1 LLPHLRYIFLLCGHI
16 PITCDCEAPFSTA
29 TRIFTSR
36 IKSNEQGTAM
46 RARNPV
52 AMLLAVA
59 LGLAAC
65 QTGMERPNSQA
76 GSNSASTDRCTFDSE
91 CMSGNCEFG
100 TCSPFKKL
108 NGCRFD
114 SDCSYG
120 EECRASS
127 CSRKVNGCNVDSDC
141 MSGNCEFGTCSP
153 FKKPN
158 GCTFDS
164 DCTSRS
170 CVAGS
175 CM

>member
-1 LLPHLRYIFLLCGHI
+1 
-16 PITCDCEAPFSTA
+16 
-29 TRIFTSR
+29 
-36 IKSNEQGTAM
+36 M
-46 RARNPV
+46 RLRNPV

-65 QTGMERPNSQA
+65 QTGMQRPNSQS
-76 GSNSASTDRCTFDSE
+76 GSNSASTDRCTFDSD

-114 SDCSYG
+114 SDCARLEQCLGGSCSKKIGGCDFDSDCSYG

-127 CSRKVNGCNVDSDC
+127 CSRKMNGCN
-141 MSGNCEFGTCSP
+141 
-153 FKKPN
+153 
-158 GCTFDS
+158 FDS
-164 DCTSRS
+164 DCTRGS
-170 CVAGS
+170 CIAGS